1 MDKDPE
7 AGPRPSEAYYRTTS
21 LPPPPPPP
29 KDEGYRPNTANTAST
44 RRLSRGT
51 LASQRTIK
59 YAARGRFAGT
69 ELSPQPS
76 DDAED
81 PLVSLPARYK
91 WDRWSWK
98 R

>member
-1 MDKDPE
+1 MNTDKE
-7 AGPRPSEAYYRTTS
+7 AGLPRPSSAMYRITS

-29 KDEGYRPNTANTAST
+29 KDEGYRPNTAST
-44 RRLSRGT
+44 RRFSRGT

-59 YAARGRFAGT
+59 YAGGRFAGT

-81 PLVSLPARYK
+81 PLVGSLPPLLGK
-91 WDRWSWK
+91 K
-98 R
+98 N